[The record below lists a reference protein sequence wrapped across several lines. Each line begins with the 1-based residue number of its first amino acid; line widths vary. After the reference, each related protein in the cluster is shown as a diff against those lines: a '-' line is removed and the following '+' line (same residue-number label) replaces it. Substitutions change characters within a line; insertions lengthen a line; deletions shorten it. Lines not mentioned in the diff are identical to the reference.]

1 MHIIKFIGIV
11 YLPVVSPERRHDG
24 NIQEKNPMSR
34 IAIPASIAASPSA
47 SQPLLEAVAKLL
59 GSVPNLFRMLGN
71 SPAALEGY
79 LGLNAALAKGRLD
92 AKTRERLALA
102 VAEIN
107 ACDYCLAAHSYLA
120 KNLAKL
126 DDVEIEA
133 NRRGGSSD
141 AKADVAVRFAV
152 QIARARGHVSK
163 AELPALKA
171 AGFADAEVME
181 IIAHVALN
189 TLTNYVNN
197 VTQTDIDFPQVRA
210 AKKTA

>member
-1 MHIIKFIGIV
+1 
-11 YLPVVSPERRHDG
+11 
-24 NIQEKNPMSR
+24 MSR
-34 IAIPASIAASPSA
+34 IAIPASIAASPTA
-47 SQPLLEAVAKLL
+47 SQPLLEAVRKLL
-59 GSVPNLFRMLGN
+59 GSVPNLFRMVGN

-79 LGLNAALAKGRLD
+79 LGLNAALAKGKLD

-133 NRRGGSSD
+133 NRRGGSCD
-141 AKADVAVRFAV
+141 AKADAAVRFAV
-152 QIARARGHVSK
+152 QIARARGHVSE
-163 AELPALKA
+163 AELRAVKA
-171 AGFADAEVME
+171 AGFGDAEVLE
-181 IIAHVALN
+181 IIAHVGLN

-197 VTQTDIDFPQVRA
+197 VTGTDIDFPQVRA
-210 AKKTA
+210 AKKAA